1 MPLHVGSGCLP
12 ATITNLRIN
21 CIAQS
26 ATPPE
31 MSLWEKIK
39 EFFCSTHQTEAQ
51 ECIWTICH
59 PSVGTTREDVVSR
72 FEQLRMLV
80 YAGYEESIH
89 SGRHGES
96 HFCIL
101 DADNQEILSV
111 TLDDAGNYT
120 VNCQG
125 HNETYRFTMDIEQ
138 GEECTEHAEGAS
150 GTLQVSP
157 LPDPAAP
164 QTPAAYDAVWSE
176 WKRAAPAEELRGR
189 AATVQRICTCLNN
202 GSRELNVGESGLTAL
217 PDCLP
222 AHITTLVIPHNNY
235 LTSLP
240 TLPSGLEVLTVEDN
254 QLTSLP
260 PLPSGLEVLTVE
272 DNQLTSLPPLP
283 SGLEVLTVEDNQL
296 TSLPPL
302 PSGLEVLT
310 VEDNQLTSLPPL
322 PSGLE
327 VLTVEDNQLTSLPPL
342 PSGLEVLTVE
352 DNQLTSLPPLPSG
365 LEVLTVEDNQ
375 LTSLPPLPSGLEVL
389 TVEDNQ
395 LTSLPPLPAGLVVLT
410 VSGNQ
415 LTSLP
420 PLPAGL
426 QTLSVAGN
434 QLTSLPPLPAGLQML
449 LVARNQLTSLPPLP
463 AGLQMLLVARNQLTS
478 LPPLPPAGLQTLSVA
493 GNQLTSLPP
502 LPAGLQMLSV
512 AGNQLTRLPPL
523 PAGLRRLLVAGNQLT
538 SLPPL
543 PAGLQMLLVARNQ
556 LTSLPPLPA
565 GLQMLSVSDNQLTS
579 LPLLPAGLELLTL
592 ERNPQLVRLP
602 PLPEGL
608 QTLSVDANPQL
619 TRLPALPSGLQRL
632 YARNNQLTRLPESI
646 TGLSSEASVNLEGN
660 PLSERTLQALR
671 EITSAPGYSGPRI
684 LFDMAGASAPREARA
699 LHLAA
704 AGWLVPA
711 REGEPA
717 PADRW
722 HMFGQE
728 DNAAAFSLFLDRLS
742 ETENFMKDAGFK
754 AQISSWLVQLAED
767 EALRAKTFAM
777 ATEATA
783 SCQDRVTLALH
794 QMKNVQLVHDAEK
807 GQYDNNLAALVAT
820 GREMF
825 RLEKLE
831 QIAREKAG
839 TLALADDVEVYLAYQ
854 NKLKKALGLTSVTAE
869 MRFFGVSGVT
879 VSDLQAAE
887 LQVKAAEKSE
897 LREWILQWGPLHSV
911 LERKAP
917 ERVNA
922 LREKQIS
929 DYEETYRM
937 LSDTELRPFGLV
949 GNTDAERTIGARAME
964 SAKKTFLDGLR
975 PLVEEMLGSY
985 LAP

>member
-260 PLPSGLEVLTVE
+260 PLPAGLVVLTVSG
-272 DNQLTSLPPLP
+272 NQLTSLPPLP
-283 SGLEVLTVEDNQL
+283 AGLQTLSVA
-296 TSLPPL
+296 
-302 PSGLEVLT
+302 G
-310 VEDNQLTSLPPL
+310 
-322 PSGLE
+322 
-327 VLTVEDNQLTSLPPL
+327 
-342 PSGLEVLTVE
+342 
-352 DNQLTSLPPLPSG
+352 
-365 LEVLTVEDNQ
+365 NQ

-449 LVARNQLTSLPPLP
+449 SVAGNQLTRLPPLP
-463 AGLQMLLVARNQLTS
+463 AGLRRLLVAR
-478 LPPLPPAGLQTLSVA
+478 
-493 GNQLTSLPP
+493 NQLTSLPP

-523 PAGLRRLLVAGNQLT
+523 PAGLRRLLVAG
-538 SLPPL
+538 
-543 PAGLQMLLVARNQ
+543 NQ

>member
-1 MPLHVGSGCLP
+1 MPLHVGRGCLP

-72 FEQLRMLV
+72 FEQLRMLA

-157 LPDPAAP
+157 LPAPAAP
-164 QTPAAYDAVWSE
+164 QTPAEYDAVWSE
-176 WKRAAPAEELRGR
+176 WKGAAPAEELRGR

-283 SGLEVLTVEDNQL
+283 
-296 TSLPPL
+296 
-302 PSGLEVLT
+302 
-310 VEDNQLTSLPPL
+310 
-322 PSGLE
+322 
-327 VLTVEDNQLTSLPPL
+327 
-342 PSGLEVLTVE
+342 
-352 DNQLTSLPPLPSG
+352 
-365 LEVLTVEDNQ
+365 
-375 LTSLPPLPSGLEVL
+375 
-389 TVEDNQ
+389 
-395 LTSLPPLPAGLVVLT
+395 AGLVVLT

-420 PLPAGL
+420 PLSAGL

-463 AGLQMLLVARNQLTS
+463 AGLQML
-478 LPPLPPAGLQTLSVA
+478 SVA
-493 GNQLTSLPP
+493 GNQLTS
-502 LPAGLQMLSV
+502 
-512 AGNQLTRLPPL
+512 
-523 PAGLRRLLVAGNQLT
+523 
-538 SLPPL
+538 
-543 PAGLQMLLVARNQ
+543 
-556 LTSLPPLPA
+556 
-565 GLQMLSVSDNQLTS
+565 
-579 LPLLPAGLELLTL
+579 
-592 ERNPQLVRLP
+592 LP

-646 TGLSSEASVNLEGN
+646 TGLSSEAIVNLYGN
-660 PLSERTLQALR
+660 PLSERTLQALQN
-671 EITSAPGYSGPRI
+671 ITSAPGYSGPRI

-704 AGWLVPA
+704 ANWLVPA
-711 REGEPA
+711 REGESA

-728 DNAAAFSLFLDRLS
+728 DNAAAFSLFLDRLG
-742 ETENFMKDAGFK
+742 ETENCIKDAGFK

-831 QIAREKAG
+831 QIAREKVR
-839 TLALADDVEVYLAYQ
+839 TLALVDEIEVWLAYQ
-854 NKLKKALGLTSVTAE
+854 NKLKKSLGLTSVTAE
-869 MRFFGVSGVT
+869 MRFFRISGVT

-897 LREWILQWGPLHSV
+897 FREWILQWGPLHSV

>member
-1 MPLHVGSGCLP
+1 MPLHVGRGCLP

-72 FEQLRMLV
+72 FEQLRMLA

-260 PLPSGLEVLTVE
+260 PLPAELEL
-272 DNQLTSLPPLP
+272 
-283 SGLEVLTVEDNQL
+283 
-296 TSLPPL
+296 
-302 PSGLEVLT
+302 
-310 VEDNQLTSLPPL
+310 
-322 PSGLE
+322 
-327 VLTVEDNQLTSLPPL
+327 
-342 PSGLEVLTVE
+342 
-352 DNQLTSLPPLPSG
+352 
-365 LEVLTVEDNQ
+365 
-375 LTSLPPLPSGLEVL
+375 
-389 TVEDNQ
+389 
-395 LTSLPPLPAGLVVLT
+395 LT

-426 QTLSVAGN
+426 QTLSVSGN
-434 QLTSLPPLPAGLQML
+434 QLTSLPPLPAGLQTL
-449 LVARNQLTSLPPLP
+449 L
-463 AGLQMLLVARNQLTS
+463 
-478 LPPLPPAGLQTLSVA
+478 VA
-493 GNQLTSLPP
+493 GNQLTSLP
-502 LPAGLQMLSV
+502 L
-512 AGNQLTRLPPL
+512 L

-543 PAGLQMLLVARNQ
+543 PAGLQV
-556 LTSLPPLPA
+556 
-565 GLQMLSVSDNQLTS
+565 LSVSDNQLTS

-592 ERNPQLVRLP
+592 DRNPQLARLP

-646 TGLSSEASVNLEGN
+646 TGLSSEAIVNLYGN

-671 EITSAPGYSGPRI
+671 NITSAPGYSGPRI

-704 AGWLVPA
+704 ADWLVPA

-964 SAKKTFLDGLR
+964 SAKKIFLDGLR

-985 LAP
+985 LAS

>member
-39 EFFCSTHQTEAQ
+39 EFFCSTHQTEAL

-72 FEQLRMLV
+72 FEQLRMLA

-101 DADNQEILSV
+101 DADSQEILSV
-111 TLDDAGNYT
+111 TLDDAGNYI

-157 LPDPAAP
+157 LPAPAAP
-164 QTPAAYDAVWSE
+164 QTPAEYDAVWSE
-176 WKRAAPAEELRGR
+176 WTRVAPAEELRGR

-283 SGLEVLTVEDNQL
+283 AGLEL
-296 TSLPPL
+296 
-302 PSGLEVLT
+302 
-310 VEDNQLTSLPPL
+310 
-322 PSGLE
+322 
-327 VLTVEDNQLTSLPPL
+327 
-342 PSGLEVLTVE
+342 
-352 DNQLTSLPPLPSG
+352 
-365 LEVLTVEDNQ
+365 
-375 LTSLPPLPSGLEVL
+375 
-389 TVEDNQ
+389 
-395 LTSLPPLPAGLVVLT
+395 LT

-426 QTLSVAGN
+426 QMLLVAGN

-449 LVARNQLTSLPPLP
+449 LVAGNQLTSLPPLP
-463 AGLQMLLVARNQLTS
+463 AGLQM
-478 LPPLPPAGLQTLSVA
+478 LSVA

-512 AGNQLTRLPPL
+512 AGNQLT
-523 PAGLRRLLVAGNQLT
+523 

-543 PAGLQMLLVARNQ
+543 PAGLQVLLVARNQ
-556 LTSLPPLPA
+556 LTS
-565 GLQMLSVSDNQLTS
+565 
-579 LPLLPAGLELLTL
+579 
-592 ERNPQLVRLP
+592 LP

-660 PLSERTLQALR
+660 PLSERTLQALQN
-671 EITSAPGYSGPRI
+671 ITSAPGYSGPRI

-704 AGWLVPA
+704 ANWLVPA

-728 DNAAAFSLFLDRLS
+728 DNAAAFSLFLDRLG
-742 ETENFMKDAGFK
+742 ETENCIKDAGFK

-807 GQYDNNLAALVAT
+807 GEYDNNLVVLVAT

-839 TLALADDVEVYLAYQ
+839 TLALVDEIEVWLAYQ
-854 NKLKKALGLTSVTAE
+854 NKLKKSLGLTSVTAE

-897 LREWILQWGPLHSV
+897 FREWILQWGPLHSV

-937 LSDTELRPFGLV
+937 LSDTELRPSGLV

-985 LAP
+985 LAS

>member
-72 FEQLRMLV
+72 FEQLRTLA

-101 DADNQEILSV
+101 DANSQEILSV

-157 LPDPAAP
+157 LPATAAP
-164 QTPAAYDAVWSE
+164 QTPAEYDAVWSE
-176 WKRAAPAEELRGR
+176 WKGAAPAEELRGR

-254 QLTSLP
+254 QLI
-260 PLPSGLEVLTVE
+260 
-272 DNQLTSLPPLP
+272 
-283 SGLEVLTVEDNQL
+283 
-296 TSLPPL
+296 
-302 PSGLEVLT
+302 
-310 VEDNQLTSLPPL
+310 
-322 PSGLE
+322 
-327 VLTVEDNQLTSLPPL
+327 
-342 PSGLEVLTVE
+342 
-352 DNQLTSLPPLPSG
+352 
-365 LEVLTVEDNQ
+365 
-375 LTSLPPLPSGLEVL
+375 
-389 TVEDNQ
+389 
-395 LTSLPPLPAGLVVLT
+395 SLPPLPAGL
-410 VSGNQ
+410 
-415 LTSLP
+415 
-420 PLPAGL
+420 
-426 QTLSVAGN
+426 
-434 QLTSLPPLPAGLQML
+434 
-449 LVARNQLTSLPPLP
+449 
-463 AGLQMLLVARNQLTS
+463 
-478 LPPLPPAGLQTLSVA
+478 
-493 GNQLTSLPP
+493 
-502 LPAGLQMLSV
+502 
-512 AGNQLTRLPPL
+512 
-523 PAGLRRLLVAGNQLT
+523 
-538 SLPPL
+538 
-543 PAGLQMLLVARNQ
+543 
-556 LTSLPPLPA
+556 
-565 GLQMLSVSDNQLTS
+565 
-579 LPLLPAGLELLTL
+579 ELLTVD
-592 ERNPQLVRLP
+592 RNPQLVRLP

-608 QTLSVDANPQL
+608 QTLSVDDNPQL
-619 TRLPALPSGLQRL
+619 TRLPALPSGIQLL
-632 YARNNQLTRLPESI
+632 FARNNQLTRLPESI
-646 TGLSSEASVNLEGN
+646 TGLASNATVNVEGN
-660 PLSERTLQALR
+660 PLSERTLQALLD
-671 EITSAPGYSGPRI
+671 ITSAPGYSGPTI
-684 LFDMAGASAPREARA
+684 HFNMAGPSAPREARA

-704 AGWLVPA
+704 ADWLMPA
-711 REGEPA
+711 REREPA

-742 ETENFMKDAGFK
+742 ETENFIRDAGFK
-754 AQISSWLVQLAED
+754 EQISSWLVQLAED
-767 EALRAKTFAM
+767 DALRAKTFAM

-807 GQYDNNLAALVAT
+807 GEYDNNLVVLVAT

-839 TLALADDVEVYLAYQ
+839 TLALVDEIEVWLAYQ
-854 NKLKKALGLTSVTAE
+854 NKLKKSLGLTSVTAE

-897 LREWILQWGPLHSV
+897 FREWILQWGPLHSV

-937 LSDTELRPFGLV
+937 LSDTELRPSGLV

-975 PLVEEMLGSY
+975 SLVEEMLGSY
-985 LAP
+985 LKVRQRLN

>member
-1 MPLHVGSGCLP
+1 MPLHVGRGCLP

-101 DADNQEILSV
+101 DADNQDILSV

-157 LPDPAAP
+157 LPAPAAP
-164 QTPAAYDAVWSE
+164 QTPAEYDAVWSE
-176 WKRAAPAEELRGR
+176 WKGAAPAEELRGR

-217 PDCLP
+217 PDRLP

-240 TLPSGLEVLTVEDN
+240 T
-254 QLTSLP
+254 
-260 PLPSGLEVLTVE
+260 
-272 DNQLTSLPPLP
+272 
-283 SGLEVLTVEDNQL
+283 
-296 TSLPPL
+296 
-302 PSGLEVLT
+302 
-310 VEDNQLTSLPPL
+310 
-322 PSGLE
+322 
-327 VLTVEDNQLTSLPPL
+327 
-342 PSGLEVLTVE
+342 
-352 DNQLTSLPPLPSG
+352 LPSG

-463 AGLQMLLVARNQLTS
+463 AGLQML
-478 LPPLPPAGLQTLSVA
+478 
-493 GNQLTSLPP
+493 
-502 LPAGLQMLSV
+502 SV

-543 PAGLQMLLVARNQ
+543 PAGLQV
-556 LTSLPPLPA
+556 
-565 GLQMLSVSDNQLTS
+565 LSVSDNQLTS